1 MSGTIVFQTF
11 FVANSQKIRYNDYY
25 IFIGVC
31 MNKIILALVVVI
43 FASCMS
49 ANAAGYCPAP
59 QELQTKQV
67 YWMKR
72 ASADNTLDGLDAI
85 IKEQEAYMRNL
96 LPNCLTYFKTTPNAS
111 CDKLA
116 TVAAAYMLVPKD
128 QEHMA
133 KLQIL
138 TSTAHHKT
146 RCQYQFRGLQT
157 LLK

>member
-1 MSGTIVFQTF
+1 
-11 FVANSQKIRYNDYY
+11 
-25 IFIGVC
+25 

-43 FASCMS
+43 FSSCMS

-59 QELQTKQV
+59 QELQAKQV

-111 CDKLA
+111 CDKFA

-146 RCQYQFRGLQT
+146 RCQYQFQGLQT

>member
-1 MSGTIVFQTF
+1 
-11 FVANSQKIRYNDYY
+11 
-25 IFIGVC
+25 
-31 MNKIILALVVVI
+31 MNKIILALVVII
-43 FASCMS
+43 FSSCMS

-59 QELQTKQV
+59 QELQTKQAN
-67 YWMKR
+67 WMKR
-72 ASADNTLDGLDAI
+72 ASADNSLDALDAI
-85 IKEQEAYMRNL
+85 IKEQDAYMRNL

-128 QEHMA
+128 QEHLA

-146 RCQYQFRGLQT
+146 RCQYQFQALQ
-157 LLK
+157 LMLK